1 MLNLFPIQFLALFA
15 YFVLRVITGLAI
27 LWLGYKHFQYRE
39 ELSKILILPIFP
51 FGKISVTILITM
63 EIIIGALLTI
73 GLFTQAGAIL
83 LMLMALKMLILHKH
97 FNHSAL
103 PSRLTYLLFFA
114 IGFSLFITGA
124 GIFAFDL
131 PI

>member
-15 YFVLRVITGLAI
+15 YFILRVITGLVV
-27 LWLGYKHFQYRE
+27 LWLGHQHYQYRHD
-39 ELSKILILPIFP
+39 LSQILVLPIFP
-51 FGKISVTILITM
+51 FGKTAVFFLVFT
-63 EIIIGALLTI
+63 EVVIGTLLTI

-83 LMLMALKMLILHKH
+83 LMLLSLKMIVLHKYFH
-97 FNHSAL
+97 HPTL
-103 PSRLTYLLFFA
+103 PNRLTYLLFFA

-124 GIFAFDL
+124 GVFAFDL